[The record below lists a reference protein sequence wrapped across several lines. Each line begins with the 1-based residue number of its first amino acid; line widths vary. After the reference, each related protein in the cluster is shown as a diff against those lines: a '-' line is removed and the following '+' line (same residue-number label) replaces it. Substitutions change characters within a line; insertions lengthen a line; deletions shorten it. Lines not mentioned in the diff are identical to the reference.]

1 MFATHTPSRLRS
13 TRPHIPLAEPE
24 PPNSAVFAP
33 RGKVATHGMSHSIDV
48 KPSRKKAF
56 FQPNATTMEAISGAP
71 KASPARVPQLT
82 RPEARPRSLAGKRTL
97 TIFILPGR

>member
-13 TRPHIPLAEPE
+13 TRPHIPLAEPDS
-24 PPNSAVFAP
+24 PNSAVLAP
-33 RGKVATHGMSHSIDV
+33 RGKAAIHGMSHINDV
-48 KPSRKKAF
+48 KPRRKKAF

-82 RPEARPRSLAGKRTL
+82 RPEAKPRFLAGKRTL
-97 TIFILPGR
+97 TIFIPPGR